1 MTFKKQAKKR
11 FNFNYRKKK
20 FFSPT
25 IVYRRRKKQKG
36 FCDDLTDDVN
46 FFPSIFHFL
55 DKFSKSGENR

>member
-1 MTFKKQAKKR
+1 MTFKKQAKKK

-36 FCDDLTDDVN
+36 FW
-46 FFPSIFHFL
+46 
-55 DKFSKSGENR
+55 